1 MGRICSTSE
10 CNHKLNKCQRFSE
23 QKKSLVSNRS
33 SNLIYGLIKDHWKI
47 MSIHSRGHNI
57 GNFFKTKSD
66 KKLNKFYLK
75 CIVYHE
81 GFHFV
86 LHIVGKDHTV

>member
-1 MGRICSTSE
+1 
-10 CNHKLNKCQRFSE
+10 
-23 QKKSLVSNRS
+23 
-33 SNLIYGLIKDHWKI
+33 

-57 GNFFKTKSD
+57 GIDNFFKTKSD

-86 LHIVGKDHTV
+86 LHIVGKDHIVWFHDEQQSMNCIYEKKS

>member
-1 MGRICSTSE
+1 MR
-10 CNHKLNKCQRFSE
+10 
-23 QKKSLVSNRS
+23 
-33 SNLIYGLIKDHWKI
+33 
-47 MSIHSRGHNI
+47 IHSRGHNI
-57 GNFFKTKSD
+57 WIDNFFKTKSD

-86 LHIVGKDHTV
+86 LHIVGKDHTVCFYDEQWSRNYIYEKKS